1 MEAVFEHTYET
12 LEAYETLVSEI
23 RDLCLRYGELANDSE
38 CFNMPRLEFFEKI
51 MFSHFRVG
59 NIASIRVVRDILK
72 GLCTIWKMTLTQK
85 KFLIH
90 RVVQLQLQITINLK
104 N

>member
-1 MEAVFEHTYET
+1 
-12 LEAYETLVSEI
+12 
-23 RDLCLRYGELANDSE
+23 
-38 CFNMPRLEFFEKI
+38 

-72 GLCTIWKMTLTQK
+72 RAVHNMENDIDPEEVFNTP
-85 KFLIH
+85 
-90 RVVQLQLQITINLK
+90 RRQLQLQITINLK